1 MSKSIQEVA
10 DLIANSSPEE
20 AKAIMDAHPTKIM
33 VFGQDIP
40 DYLLL
45 MRAKMSDEEYR
56 DLVASGPEVVM
67 VEKEYMLRPLNR
79 IILLKRANQLADE
92 IIATYKEEND

>member
-1 MSKSIQEVA
+1 MSKSLQEIA
-10 DLIANSSPEE
+10 DSIILMEE
-20 AKAIMDAHPTKIM
+20 DERQSFMKEKPTKIM

-45 MRAKMSDEEYR
+45 MRAKMNDEEYR
-56 DLVASGPEVVM
+56 DLVASGPAVVM
-67 VEKEYMLRPLNR
+67 VEKEYMLKLLNR

-92 IIATYKEEND
+92 IIAMHKEEND